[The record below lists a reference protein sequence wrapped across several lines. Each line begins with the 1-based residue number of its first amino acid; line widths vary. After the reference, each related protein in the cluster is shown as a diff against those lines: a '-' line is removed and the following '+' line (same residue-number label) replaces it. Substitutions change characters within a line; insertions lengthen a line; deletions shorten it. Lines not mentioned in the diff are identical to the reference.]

1 MKKSKTKRQGSEGPP
16 KGGYKPKPKN
26 VQKSKHGITEVYHKP
41 DTRSPLSQDP
51 KFDTTAHDYG
61 RRAHTMTAEERKN
74 FRTGV
79 GHALTFTP
87 VGGVLGIAGKAA
99 GVAGKAAGIIK
110 SNIGASKPVFSIGQ
124 GLVRG
129 FGTKGMKKTYDKVFT
144 PSVSQQTT
152 KPGAFGRALESF
164 SNMPKQYSTKPAVK
178 VSGMN
183 RPVAKPKSTD
193 PYTFS
198 PKQLKRVQGMNTPL
212 KPNLTPKNPRG
223 VETIEWA
230 GGRKV
235 VKPGTPGRGG
245 RPTYSEK
252 NPLWPTFE
260 GTNMDKILY
269 PRNWK

>member
-1 MKKSKTKRQGSEGPP
+1 MKNNK
-16 KGGYKPKPKN
+16 KN
-26 VQKSKHGITEVYHKP
+26 
-41 DTRSPLSQDP
+41 SPLSQDP

-87 VGGVLGIAGKAA
+87 AGGVLGVAGKAA

-110 SNIGASKPVFSIGQ
+110 SNIGAPKPVFSIGQ

-129 FGTKGMKKTYDKVFT
+129 FGSKGMKKTYDKVFT
-144 PSVSQQTT
+144 PSVSQTT
-152 KPGAFGRALESF
+152 KPGAFGRSLTSF
-164 SNMPKQYSTKPAVK
+164 SNTPRQSIKPAFDYANRVTPNVSTKSGLTPKVK
-178 VSGMN
+178 PSGMN
-183 RPVAKPKSTD
+183 KPVTKPKSTD
-193 PYTFS
+193 PYAFS
-198 PKQLKRVQGMNTPL
+198 SEQLKRVQGMNTPL

-223 VETIEWA
+223 YETEIWA
-230 GGRKV
+230 GGRQR
-235 VKPGTPGRGG
+235 VKPGTPGWTKPGTRSKK
-245 RPTYSEK
+245 PYNAK

>member
-1 MKKSKTKRQGSEGPP
+1 M
-16 KGGYKPKPKN
+16 
-26 VQKSKHGITEVYHKP
+26 
-41 DTRSPLSQDP
+41 
-51 KFDTTAHDYG
+51 
-61 RRAHTMTAEERKN
+61 
-74 FRTGV
+74 

-87 VGGVLGIAGKAA
+87 VGGVLGVAGKAA
-99 GVAGKAAGIIK
+99 GVVAR
-110 SNIGASKPVFSIGQ
+110 NIGGGAHAIGQ
-124 GLVRG
+124 GLVRK

-144 PSVSQQTT
+144 SGASQQTT
-152 KPGAFGRALESF
+152 RPGAFGRALESF

-183 RPVAKPKSTD
+183 KPD

-198 PKQLKRVQGMNTPL
+198 PKQLNRVQGMNTPL

-245 RPTYSEK
+245 KPTYSEK